1 MDNKR
6 DKETLEAALV
16 QENFKAG
23 EVIFNYGTYVF
34 TSDYFFVL
42 EGDVGDKWYVVISGE
57 VEISLPDKEIK
68 NFVERYKQYK
78 LLLQ

>member
-23 EVIFNYGTYVF
+23 EVIFNYGTFVF
-34 TSDYFFVL
+34 TSAYFFCT
-42 EGDVGDKWYVVISGE
+42 
-57 VEISLPDKEIK
+57 
-68 NFVERYKQYK
+68 
-78 LLLQ
+78 